1 MLAQR
6 ALTQQTD
13 TDLCLI
19 NNLKTPKQLTR
30 PRANRFEDSA
40 ALALQVSQ
48 LGNSEHVHLSEI
60 FAVKHINVLSLNRN
74 FRATK
79 RSEKN

>member
-6 ALTQQTD
+6 ALTRQTD

-19 NNLKTPKQLTR
+19 NNLKTPKHLTR
-30 PRANRFEDSA
+30 PRANRFEDS
-40 ALALQVSQ
+40 LALQVSQ